1 MRWADLP
8 PRPSSQTNVCE
19 PASTSIRPPPPPHPT
34 LIFAARQ
41 TCLCHPTNVPLPPD
55 KYAFAARQTSA
66 LPPNKY
72 AYAADKHAFAARQIC
87 ICHPTNTPLPPDN
100 YAFAARQTSLCRNMH
115 TIKSHRRTTAVKR
128 LLFFNRIRGPQIRMM
143 PMSLHNVEAREKPHQ
158 PQKGKTTSCSFDHAL
173 LIRLP

>member
-1 MRWADLP
+1 MIGYGL
-8 PRPSSQTNVCE
+8 SSETGYIYIHIQLG
-19 PASTSIRPPPPPHPT
+19 SQYIY
-34 LIFAARQ
+34 I
-41 TCLCHPTNVPLPPD
+41 CLSHPTNMLLPP
-55 KYAFAARQTSA
+55 
-66 LPPNKY
+66 
-72 AYAADKHAFAARQIC
+72 DKHAFAARQIC